1 MQRILMLA
9 AAAAMVCAA
18 ADPNT
23 LSEKERVSGWRLLFD
38 GKTTQGWVE
47 VTGKPF
53 PHNCWTIEN
62 ACLKALPRDDG
73 FQDIRTVETFRSFEL
88 EWEWK
93 MNANGNSGVKYLIQ
107 KVDEWNNKQG
117 RQARARGLEYQL
129 ADDANDD
136 AASSVTRVAGALYS
150 IFAPAPKV
158 IPKIG
163 EFNYSRLVVNGDRV
177 EHWLNGTKVVQFN
190 LDAPEVQ
197 RLFPGIAPKDSSVSF
212 QNHQSEVWFRSI
224 KIRSSP

>member
-1 MQRILMLA
+1 MRNLLIAGIA
-9 AAAAMVCAA
+9 AATLCAA

-23 LSEKERVSGWRLLFD
+23 LTVEERAAGWRLLFD
-38 GKTTQGWVE
+38 GKTTKGWVE

-53 PHNCWTIEN
+53 PSNCWTIEN

-73 FQDIRTVETFRSFEL
+73 FQDIRTVEAFRSFEL
-88 EWEWK
+88 EWDWK
-93 MNANGNSGVKYLIQ
+93 MNAKGNSGVKYLIQ
-107 KVDEWNNKQG
+107 KIDEWNNKQG

-136 AASSVTRVAGALYS
+136 AASSVSRVAGALYS

-158 IPKIG
+158 TPKIG
-163 EFNYSRLVVNGDRV
+163 EFNHSRIVVDGDRV
-177 EHWLNGTKVVQFN
+177 EHWLNGIKVVEFR

-197 RLFPGIAPKDSSVSF
+197 KLYPGTTSKESSISL
-212 QNHQSEVWFRSI
+212 QNHQSEVWFRTI
-224 KIRSSP
+224 KIRPR